1 MENLLNM
8 RNTSTFSIKM
18 PTSVLTD
25 YLLEI
30 YNSKK
35 SKTKTNENKIMNK
48 QHTFFYGQ
56 ILDLK
61 VK

>member
-8 RNTSTFSIKM
+8 RNTSTFSIKI